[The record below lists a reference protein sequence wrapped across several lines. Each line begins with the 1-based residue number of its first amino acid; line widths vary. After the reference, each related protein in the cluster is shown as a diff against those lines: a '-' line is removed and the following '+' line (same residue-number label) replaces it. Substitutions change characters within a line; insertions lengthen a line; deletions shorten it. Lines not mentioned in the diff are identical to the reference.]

1 MKMMTSKEQR
11 KQVTYICYG
20 DNDGFERCDDIIE
33 LRGSLDEEDEEKCQ
47 VKFRCQDPDED
58 DLYLKLFPES
68 DMAVSFFRGWQTYTW
83 NKPEILKQGRY
94 GKRYFVLEKKLG
106 GITLRRY
113 LDEKQKVDDIEFVT
127 IIKKAVIQIQK
138 MHELGFIHADIKPSN
153 LIIYNNEVYII
164 DYETVRR
171 PSDGGPVDQVN
182 SFRYTDPLFRNH
194 GFVSDKTDMYSIGA
208 IIKEVIEK
216 NGHLSGDRSNKILKD
231 IEKKC
236 TSNEIEERYESTNDL
251 IKALYEVQKMLL
263 IEKCALELRTKD
275 ITLHTNVTDS
285 EIIDSSKQKM
295 GIKEDIL
302 YLLCNRNHRKM
313 ALTSEGIYTAQ
324 TNLLSRISPKRESVR
339 YSEIMYIQDSG
350 DYSCDFVVLKRKRD
364 GRGYLTCRHMNCQ
377 GMYRKKIRELVF
389 DIVRC
394 REDKYTEKSLQQYYQ
409 AVVEEQMYSIASI
422 EDGKVKVEIWKSIA
436 YMDES
441 LKDKTLVAKAMLALG
456 EYYINRSKKNEKC
469 GDADYERGLD
479 YVKKAAGYGDE
490 DAGQFC
496 LQLNVK

>member
-1 MKMMTSKEQR
+1 M
-11 KQVTYICYG
+11 
-20 DNDGFERCDDIIE
+20 
-33 LRGSLDEEDEEKCQ
+33 
-47 VKFRCQDPDED
+47 
-58 DLYLKLFPES
+58 
-68 DMAVSFFRGWQTYTW
+68 
-83 NKPEILKQGRY
+83 
-94 GKRYFVLEKKLG
+94 
-106 GITLRRY
+106 
-113 LDEKQKVDDIEFVT
+113 
-127 IIKKAVIQIQK
+127 
-138 MHELGFIHADIKPSN
+138 
-153 LIIYNNEVYII
+153 
-164 DYETVRR
+164 
-171 PSDGGPVDQVN
+171 
-182 SFRYTDPLFRNH
+182 
-194 GFVSDKTDMYSIGA
+194 
-208 IIKEVIEK
+208 
-216 NGHLSGDRSNKILKD
+216 LKD

-324 TNLLSRISPKRESVR
+324 TNLLSRISPKRESVM

-394 REDKYTEKSLQQYYQ
+394 REDRYTEKSLQQYYQ